1 MGRRRERWQI
11 RARGSTR
18 AAALRA
24 VVASVLCRCLQWDT
38 KLDEARGETGGVP
51 EDT

>member
-1 MGRRRERWQI
+1 MADPGKRQHQSCS
-11 RARGSTR
+11 AQGCGG
-18 AAALRA
+18 
-24 VVASVLCRCLQWDT
+24 SVLCRCLQWDT